1 MGSCCYNS
9 TVTMKTRLIAI
20 TLVTNILYEAAIF
33 WGFLWLLPRFGLSVP
48 LWSTILVAV
57 IFAGWAAFCFNVGLR
72 TIQKKPLNGFTNM
85 VGMEGLTKGRLDPGG
100 YIQIDGALW
109 AAESEKGSIEAGCRV
124 EVVGQKVL
132 KLVVKPK

>member
-9 TVTMKTRLIAI
+9 TVTMKTRVIVV

-33 WGFLWLLPRFGLSVP
+33 WGFLWLLPRFGLGVP

-57 IFAGWAAFCFNVGLR
+57 IFAGWAAFCFYIGMR
-72 TIQKKPLNGFTNM
+72 TIQKKPLNGFTSM
-85 VGMEGLTKGRLDPGG
+85 VGMEGIAKGRLDPGG

-109 AAESEKGSIEAGCRV
+109 AAESEKGSIETGSRV
-124 EVVGQKVL
+124 EVVAQKVL